1 MTKYEKFLDKAGVI
15 SKESFNEIINSL
27 PDFDIDDADF
37 SNLYDFSSKNEIL
50 ESIFSV
56 ILNQWNYVYV
66 DNLDFDS
73 KTVELDDVETIE
85 DLEEIK
91 NTLSK
96 WTISNYEDLKKSIN
110 EENKENDEKSLLI
123 SLIMDLDINKLKEI
137 VDKYVQK

>member
-15 SKESFNEIINSL
+15 SEESFNEIINSL

-91 NTLSK
+91 NALSK
-96 WTISNYEDLKKSIN
+96 WTISNYEDLKESIN

>member
-15 SKESFNEIINSL
+15 SEESFNEIIDSL

-37 SNLYDFSSKNEIL
+37 SDLYDFSSKNEIL

-73 KTVELDDVETIE
+73 KTIELDDVETIE

-96 WTISNYEDLKKSIN
+96 WTISNYEDLKESIDK
-110 EENKENDEKSLLI
+110 ESEENDEKSLLI

-137 VDKYVQK
+137 VNKYVQK

>member
-1 MTKYEKFLDKAGVI
+1 MTKYEQFLDKAGVI
-15 SKESFNEIINSL
+15 SEESFNEIIDSL

-96 WTISNYEDLKKSIN
+96 WTISNYEDLKESIN
-110 EENKENDEKSLLI
+110 EKNEENDEKSLLI

-137 VDKYVQK
+137 VDKYV

>member
-15 SKESFNEIINSL
+15 SEESFNEIIDSL

-96 WTISNYEDLKKSIN
+96 WTISNYEDLKESIN
-110 EENKENDEKSLLI
+110 EENEENEEKSLLI
-123 SLIMDLDINKLKEI
+123 SLITDLDINKLKEI

>member
-1 MTKYEKFLDKAGVI
+1 MTKYEQFLDKAGVI
-15 SKESFNEIINSL
+15 SEESFNEIIDSL

-73 KTVELDDVETIE
+73 KTIELDDVETIE

-96 WTISNYEDLKKSIN
+96 WTISNYEDLKESIN
-110 EENKENDEKSLLI
+110 EGNKENDEKSLLI

-137 VDKYVQK
+137 VNKYV

>member
-1 MTKYEKFLDKAGVI
+1 MTKYEQFLDKAGVI
-15 SKESFNEIINSL
+15 SEESFDEIIDSL

-137 VDKYVQK
+137 VDKYV

>member
-1 MTKYEKFLDKAGVI
+1 MTKYEQFLDKAGVI
-15 SKESFNEIINSL
+15 SEESFDEIIDSL

-73 KTVELDDVETIE
+73 KTIELDDVETIE

-137 VDKYVQK
+137 VDKYV

>member
-1 MTKYEKFLDKAGVI
+1 MTKYEQFLDKAGVI

-137 VDKYVQK
+137 VDKYV